1 VVVPVTDH
9 GVIEVD
15 LFSEDVNSPDH
26 PQAAN
31 FRALLED
38 VASEYKCNLL
48 FFEVNHG
55 TVAFSFDSDELMAE
69 ILKILQMK

>member
-1 VVVPVTDH
+1 MSEY

-15 LFSEDVNSPDH
+15 LFSEEVDSPEH

-31 FRALLED
+31 FKALLED
-38 VASEYKCNLL
+38 VADEYNCNLL
-48 FFEVNHG
+48 LFEVDRG